1 MIPSAKPW
9 VAAKGQE
16 RCDPRVLQWGGGATL
31 INNIA
36 VVAACVHVR
45 VALVCVLLR
54 MCACVVCASFVRARE
69 CVRARTHVC

>member
-1 MIPSAKPW
+1 M
-9 VAAKGQE
+9 
-16 RCDPRVLQWGGGATL
+16 GGATL